1 MLNLMMLDAPS
12 WLEINLSA
20 IADNTRQ
27 IKSICNNKTKLMAV
41 VKADG
46 YSLGAVP
53 IAKTVLANGA
63 DSLGVALLSEA
74 VELRKSGVTEPIVI
88 LGYLAP
94 PQIDNAIAYRITQ
107 TVYTLSMAEEIS
119 RRATALKQK
128 AFIQIKIDSGMGRL
142 GFTLNQDNINE
153 AARIFNLPSLEV
165 VGIVS
170 HFAMSE
176 AEDKSYSLQQKA
188 VFDEFCR
195 GLIQA
200 GVSLPPRGI
209 ANSAAIVHLPSTH
222 YETVRAGLALYGY
235 YAAANMEPLI
245 KLTPSLTVRSRVSMV
260 KELAVGARISYGG
273 KWQTARKSLIA
284 TLQIGYADGIS
295 RYYADHG
302 GEVLINGH
310 RLPIVG
316 NICMDQLMVDITD
329 FSDVAMGD
337 CAVLLGKDG
346 DQEISLDEMAAK
358 MGVINYEVLC
368 RLGCRLPRIY
378 YEK

>member
-1 MLNLMMLDAPS
+1 MLNLMMMDAPA
-12 WLEINLSA
+12 WLEIDLTA
-20 IADNTRQ
+20 IADNTRK
-27 IKSICNNKTKLMAV
+27 IKKISGEHTKLMAV

-53 IAKTVLANGA
+53 ISKTVLANGA
-63 DSLGVALLSEA
+63 DSLGVALFSEA
-74 VELRKSGVTEPIVI
+74 LELRKSGVTEPIVI

-94 PQIDNAIAYRITQ
+94 QQIDNAIAYRIIQ
-107 TVYTLSMAEEIS
+107 TVYTYQMAEEIS

-128 AFIQIKIDSGMGRL
+128 AFVQIKIDSGMGRL
-142 GFTLNQDNINE
+142 GFTLNQQNIDK
-153 AARIFNLPSLEV
+153 AAKIFGLPSLEV
-165 VGIVS
+165 VGVVS
-170 HFAMSE
+170 HFAMAE
-176 AEDKSYSLQQKA
+176 EEDKSYSLQQKA
-188 VFDEFCR
+188 IFDEFCR
-195 GLIQA
+195 GLTQA

-209 ANSAAIVHLPSTH
+209 ANSSAIVNLPDTH

-235 YAAANMEPLI
+235 YTAPNLEPLI
-245 KLTPSLTVRSRVSMV
+245 KLTPSLSVRSRVSMV
-260 KELAVGARISYGG
+260 KEVLEGDRISYGG
-273 KWQTARKSLIA
+273 KWQAARQSLIA

-329 FSDVAMGD
+329 CPAVAMGD
-337 CAVLLGKDG
+337 CAVLLGNDG
-346 DQEISLDEMAAK
+346 DEQISLDEMAAK

-378 YEK
+378 YDK

>member
-1 MLNLMMLDAPS
+1 MMMDAPA
-12 WLEINLSA
+12 WLEIDLTA
-20 IADNTRQ
+20 IADNTRK
-27 IKSICNNKTKLMAV
+27 IKKISGEHTKLMAV

-53 IAKTVLANGA
+53 ISKTVLANGA
-63 DSLGVALLSEA
+63 DSLGVALFSEA
-74 VELRKSGVTEPIVI
+74 LELRKSGVTEPIVI

-94 PQIDNAIAYRITQ
+94 QQIDNAIAYRIIQ
-107 TVYTLSMAEEIS
+107 TVYTYQMAEEIS

-128 AFIQIKIDSGMGRL
+128 AFVQIKIDSGMGRL
-142 GFTLNQDNINE
+142 GFTLNQQNIDK
-153 AARIFNLPSLEV
+153 AAKIFGLPSLEV
-165 VGIVS
+165 VGVVS
-170 HFAMSE
+170 HFAMAE
-176 AEDKSYSLQQKA
+176 EEDKSYSLQQKA
-188 VFDEFCR
+188 IFDEFCR
-195 GLIQA
+195 GLTQA

-209 ANSAAIVHLPSTH
+209 ANSSAIVNLPDTH

-235 YAAANMEPLI
+235 YTAPNLEPLI
-245 KLTPSLTVRSRVSMV
+245 KLTPSLSVRSRVSMV
-260 KELAVGARISYGG
+260 KEVLEGDRISYGG
-273 KWQTARKSLIA
+273 KWQAARQSLIA

-329 FSDVAMGD
+329 CPAVAMGD
-337 CAVLLGKDG
+337 CAVLLGNDG
-346 DQEISLDEMAAK
+346 DEQISLDEMAAK

-378 YEK
+378 YDK